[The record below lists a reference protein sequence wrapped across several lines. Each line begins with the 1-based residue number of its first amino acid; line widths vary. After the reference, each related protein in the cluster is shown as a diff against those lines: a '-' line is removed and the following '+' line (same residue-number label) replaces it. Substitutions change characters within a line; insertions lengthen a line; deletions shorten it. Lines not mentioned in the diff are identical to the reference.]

1 MRWPKNVSFAIDT
14 GFLVKN
20 DFVMKNVFKTA
31 QQGLFSLIRRTI
43 VLLLLASS
51 LAPGQEFPKSA
62 FGVLNLVPR
71 PTIIKLSLGS
81 NLLTPGDEEINPGFY
96 TGMMPWRPEKE
107 TLKAEAAGYQSAEL
121 KPFLKATETPVI
133 ILQENPPK
141 TLKLTVVPNAKE
153 RSPAFF
159 DAINLTSQESLQIE
173 ANGKPCSLLS
183 NKRIR
188 LTKEK
193 KFSFTIPGKPEKT
206 IDPEDPS
213 GFLLVFYTRPDGTV
227 DCAVTLD
234 NLL

>member
-1 MRWPKNVSFAIDT
+1 VSFTIDT
-14 GFLVKN
+14 EPLLKN
-20 DFVMKNVFKTA
+20 DFGMKNVFKTA
-31 QQGLFSLIRRTI
+31 EKNLFSLIRKTI
-43 VLLLLASS
+43 LFLFVGCTLA
-51 LAPGQEFPKSA
+51 AAQEFPKSA
-62 FGVLNLVPR
+62 FGVLNLLPS
-71 PTIIKLSLGS
+71 PTIIKISLGN

-96 TGMMPWRPEKE
+96 TGMMPWRPANE

-133 ILQENPPK
+133 LLQENPAK
-141 TLKLTVVPNAKE
+141 TLKLTVLANAKE

-173 ANGKPCSLLS
+173 ANGKPVTLPN
-183 NKRIR
+183 NKRTR
-188 LTKEK
+188 LTKDK
-193 KFSFTIPGKPEKT
+193 KFSFTIAGKPEKT

>member
-1 MRWPKNVSFAIDT
+1 MSFAIDT
-14 GFLVKN
+14 DPLLKN
-20 DFVMKNVFKTA
+20 DFAMKNVFTITGK
-31 QQGLFSLIRRTI
+31 GLFSLIPRNILFLI
-43 VLLLLASS
+43 VTCTLA
-51 LAPGQEFPKSA
+51 AAQEFPKSA

-71 PTIIKLSLGS
+71 PTIIKISLGS

-96 TGMMPWRPEKE
+96 SGMMPWRPEKE

-121 KPFLKATETPVI
+121 KPFLKVTETPVI
-133 ILQENPPK
+133 ILQENPAK
-141 TLKLTVVPNAKE
+141 TLKLTVLPNAKE

-159 DAINLTSQESLQIE
+159 DATNLTSQESLQIE
-173 ANGKPCSLLS
+173 ANGKPCSLLN

>member
-1 MRWPKNVSFAIDT
+1 
-14 GFLVKN
+14 
-20 DFVMKNVFKTA
+20 MKNAFKTTEK
-31 QQGLFSLIRRTI
+31 GLFPLIPRIILFLFVGCT
-43 VLLLLASS
+43 LAT
-51 LAPGQEFPKSA
+51 AQDFPKSA
-62 FGVLNLVPR
+62 FGILNLVPR
-71 PTIIKLSLGS
+71 PTIIKISLGS

-96 TGMMPWRPEKE
+96 SGMMPWRPEKE
-107 TLKAEAAGYQSAEL
+107 TLKAEAVGYQSAEL
-121 KPFLKATETPVI
+121 KPFLKVTETPVI
-133 ILQENPPK
+133 ILQENPAK
-141 TLKLTVVPNAKE
+141 TLKLTVLPNAKE

-173 ANGKPCSLLS
+173 ANGKPCFLPN

-193 KFSFTIPGKPEKT
+193 KFSFTIPGKAEKT
-206 IDPEDPS
+206 IDPEDPI

>member
-1 MRWPKNVSFAIDT
+1 MKNVSKIT
-14 GFLVKN
+14 EKSLFL
-20 DFVMKNVFKTA
+20 
-31 QQGLFSLIRRTI
+31 LIRRTI
-43 VLLLLASS
+43 LVSIVTCSFAT
-51 LAPGQEFPKSA
+51 AQEFPKSA
-62 FGVLNLVPR
+62 FGVLNLIPR
-71 PTIIKLSLGS
+71 PTIIKISLGN

-121 KPFLKATETPVI
+121 KPFLKVTETPVI
-133 ILQENPPK
+133 ILQENPSK
-141 TLKLTVVPNAKE
+141 TLKLTVLPNAKE

-173 ANGKPCSLLS
+173 ANGKPFSLPN

-206 IDPEDPS
+206 IDPEDPC

-227 DCAVTLD
+227 DCTVTLD

>member
-1 MRWPKNVSFAIDT
+1 MKKLLKSPAAFA
-14 GFLVKN
+14 LSV
-20 DFVMKNVFKTA
+20 
-31 QQGLFSLIRRTI
+31 IRSSI
-43 VLLLLASS
+43 FILLLNCGMAT
-51 LAPGQEFPKSA
+51 AQEFPKSA

-71 PTIIKLSLGS
+71 PMIIKIFLGA

-107 TLKAEAAGYQSAEL
+107 TLKAEAPGYQPAEL

-133 ILQENPPK
+133 LLQENPSK
-141 TLKLTVVPNAKE
+141 TLKLTVLPNAKE

-173 ANGKPCSLLS
+173 ASGKPCSLPN
-183 NKRIR
+183 NKRVR

-193 KFSFTIPGKPEKT
+193 KFSFVIPGKPTKT

-213 GFLLVFYTRPDGTV
+213 GFLLVFYNRPDGTV
-227 DCAVTLD
+227 DCVVTLD

>member
-1 MRWPKNVSFAIDT
+1 MKNVSKIT
-14 GFLVKN
+14 EKSLFL
-20 DFVMKNVFKTA
+20 
-31 QQGLFSLIRRTI
+31 LIRRTI
-43 VLLLLASS
+43 LVSIVTCSFAT
-51 LAPGQEFPKSA
+51 AQEFPKSA
-62 FGVLNLVPR
+62 FGVLNLIPR
-71 PTIIKLSLGS
+71 PTIIKISLGN

-121 KPFLKATETPVI
+121 KPFLKVTETPVI
-133 ILQENPPK
+133 ILQENPSK
-141 TLKLTVVPNAKE
+141 TLKLTVLPNAKE

-173 ANGKPCSLLS
+173 ANGKPCSLQN

-188 LTKEK
+188 LTKDK

-206 IDPEDPS
+206 IDPEDPC

-227 DCAVTLD
+227 DCTVTLD

>member
-1 MRWPKNVSFAIDT
+1 
-14 GFLVKN
+14 
-20 DFVMKNVFKTA
+20 MKHHPNPHPDK
-31 QQGLFSLIRRTI
+31 QLNPIWRSI
-43 VLLLLASS
+43 LLLLLTCGLTPA
-51 LAPGQEFPKSA
+51 QEIPKSA
-62 FGVLNLVPR
+62 FNLVNLIPQ
-71 PTIIKLSLGS
+71 PIPLKLSLDT
-81 NLLTPGDEEINPGFY
+81 NLICAGDESVGPGFL
-96 TGMMPWRPEKE
+96 TGLMPWRPEKE

-121 KPFLKATETPVI
+121 KPFLKVTETPVI
-133 ILQENPPK
+133 LLQENPAK
-141 TLKLTVVPNAKE
+141 TLKLTVLPNAKE

-173 ANGKPCSLLS
+173 ANGKPCSLPN

-213 GFLLVFYTRPDGTV
+213 GFLLIFYSRPDGTV